1 MVANY
6 PRHARQSRALA
17 SEKPPIVAKDSLNTP
32 IEDKS
37 GKSAILPESKSL
49 FNQDKTDSILATHR
63 SNSKISDLYTMLGL
77 NLSGSVKAGDP
88 ASNSRPE
95 EPA

>member
-1 MVANY
+1 M
-6 PRHARQSRALA
+6 
-17 SEKPPIVAKDSLNTP
+17 
-32 IEDKS
+32 EDKS

-63 SNSKISDLYTMLGL
+63 SNNKVQSDLYTMLGL
-77 NLSGSVKAGDP
+77 NLSGTVQAGDP

-95 EPA
+95 EPG